1 MLSMSSCAKV
11 DCVDF
16 SASKQALESSIVAW
30 LKKESNSFNPS
41 SAAASVADCET
52 DCPYDDTSSSTDDV
66 VSASSPGYRGMA
78 YEQAWGLAIPRS
90 CEGNPSLLPSD
101 FVEPLPK
108 HAPRTDPLKVKSIL
122 QNGDHGCSHLV
133 PPFSQTVP
141 SQASEWTAELRT
153 MPSTL
158 GVQLHRSESTT
169 RVQWTVDAKKLRSK
183 DRVVV
188 SSPFMLPLG
197 GQLLPFRMMLVPSV
211 ECKKAR
217 GHCFKKAEGRGSV
230 QLKCEASDLPQDANT
245 RIRFSVRVGWERF
258 RGPNEHDF
266 RQAMVC
272 GLPKDQEDWNFAE
285 AEDIASRTFTVHLE
299 VLHNI
304 GA

>member
-1 MLSMSSCAKV
+1 MVSVSSCAKM
-11 DCVDF
+11 DCVDLR
-16 SASKQALESSIVAW
+16 ASKQALESSIVAW
-30 LKKESNSFNPS
+30 LKMESNSLNPS

-52 DCPYDDTSSSTDDV
+52 DCPYDDTSSTDDV
-66 VSASSPGYRGMA
+66 VSACSPGYRGMA

-90 CEGNPSLLPSD
+90 CEGNPSLLPRD
-101 FVEPLPK
+101 VMEPLRI
-108 HAPRTDPLKVKSIL
+108 HAPQTDPLKVKSIL
-122 QNGDHGCSHLV
+122 HNGEHDWSHQV

-141 SQASEWTAELRT
+141 SLASEWKAELRT
-153 MPSTL
+153 MPQMF

-169 RVQWTVDAKKLRSK
+169 RVQWTVDAKKMRSK

-188 SSPFMLPLG
+188 SSPFMLPCG
-197 GQLLPFRMMLVPSV
+197 GQLLPFRMMLVPTV
-211 ECKKAR
+211 VCKTRR

-230 QLKCEASDLPQDANT
+230 QLKCEASDLPQDSNT
-245 RIRFSVRVGWERF
+245 RIWYSVRVGWERF
-258 RGPNEHDF
+258 RGPKEHDF

-285 AEDIASRTFTVHLE
+285 AEDVASRTFTVHLE

>member
-1 MLSMSSCAKV
+1 
-11 DCVDF
+11 
-16 SASKQALESSIVAW
+16 
-30 LKKESNSFNPS
+30 
-41 SAAASVADCET
+41 
-52 DCPYDDTSSSTDDV
+52 
-66 VSASSPGYRGMA
+66 VSACSPGYRGMA
-78 YEQAWGLAIPRS
+78 FKQPWGLSIPIS
-90 CEGNPSLLPSD
+90 CEGNPSLLLCG
-101 FVEPLPK
+101 FVEPLRM

-122 QNGDHGCSHLV
+122 QNGEHDCSRQL
-133 PPFSQTVP
+133 PPFSQTV
-141 SQASEWTAELRT
+141 SSLASEWTAELRT
-153 MPSTL
+153 MPLTF
-158 GVQLHRSESTT
+158 GVQLHKSESAT
-169 RVQWTVDAKKLRSK
+169 RVQWTVDAKKVQSK
-183 DRVVV
+183 DHVVV
-188 SSPFMLPLG
+188 SSPFMLPCG
-197 GQLLPFRMMLVPSV
+197 GQLLLFRMMLVPSV

-245 RIRFSVRVGWERF
+245 RIRYSVRVGWERF